1 MVHPRTALF
10 GRLAKQTC
18 MLPSLLQCD
27 FGRLADELDSVKS
40 LGIEAVHW
48 DVMDGAFVPNISY
61 GSVVIE
67 SCRPQ
72 SDRYFEAHL
81 MIARPD
87 ERLDDFLNAGCD
99 GITIHVEGE
108 FDVRQTLK
116 RIKDAGRI
124 AGLCVNPE
132 TPPEAFEPY
141 FDLIDLALVMSV
153 HPGFG
158 GQKFL
163 PSALDKLRWLKQR
176 APANLVVEV
185 DGGVNLE
192 TAKECAAAGARWLV
206 VGSAFFKAPDRTTF
220 LADLRKVVA

>member
-1 MVHPRTALF
+1 MVHPRSALF

-18 MLPSLLQCD
+18 VLPSLLQCD
-27 FGRLADELDSVKS
+27 FGRLADELDGVKS
-40 LGIEAVHW
+40 LGLEAVHW

-67 SCRPQ
+67 SLRPQ

-99 GITIHVEGE
+99 GITIHVEGN
-108 FDVRQTLK
+108 FDIRATLK
-116 RIKDAGRI
+116 RIKDAGRM
-124 AGLCVNPE
+124 AGLCINPE
-132 TPPEAFEPY
+132 TPADRLAPF
-141 FDLIDLALVMSV
+141 FDLIDVALVMSV

-176 APANLVVEV
+176 APANLVLEV

-192 TAKECAAAGARWLV
+192 TANECVAAGARWLV
-206 VGSAFFKAPDRTTF
+206 VGSAFFKAADRNRF